1 MSTSIRH
8 ALLFFVSC
16 LTNFLGSDVKSVPIG
31 HCNACVVHTNAF
43 HLWKLVGISLFFH
56 CYYYIIHS
64 FSSLKS
70 HQGIKFYN
78 WSAIS
83 WLKSKSQ
90 IKLGIQDRIF
100 DKRNVCG
107 KCNKFS
113 SCGICLSK
121 LLEAVII
128 LLWLVSI
135 LNHSSNN
142 VSVYNG
148 RYWRQLHAECK
159 FDDFTRFVWY
169 ILSLFA
175 MVINGVLSVRAY
187 FRSPVHS

>member
-1 MSTSIRH
+1 MVEQS
-8 ALLFFVSC
+8 F
-16 LTNFLGSDVKSVPIG
+16 
-31 HCNACVVHTNAF
+31 
-43 HLWKLVGISLFFH
+43 
-56 CYYYIIHS
+56 IHS
-64 FSSLKS
+64 VHWKA
-70 HQGIKFYN
+70 IKALSFTIGQPFLD
-78 WSAIS
+78 WSPN
-83 WLKSKSQ
+83 Q
-90 IKLGIQDRIF
+90 IKLGIQDKIF
-100 DKRNVCG
+100 DKRNVCV

-113 SCGICLSK
+113 LRGICLSK

-128 LLWLVSI
+128 LLWLVPI

-175 MVINGVLSVRAY
+175 MVINGVLSVHAY

>member
-16 LTNFLGSDVKSVPIG
+16 FTNFLGSDVKSVPIG

-43 HLWKLVGISLFFH
+43 HLWKLVGISLFFL

-90 IKLGIQDRIF
+90 IKLGIQDKIF

-175 MVINGVLSVRAY
+175 VVINGVLSVHAY
-187 FRSPVHS
+187 FRSPVYS

>member
-1 MSTSIRH
+1 MEVSWNFSPFS
-8 ALLFFVSC
+8 LLLLLVIC
-16 LTNFLGSDVKSVPIG
+16 
-31 HCNACVVHTNAF
+31 
-43 HLWKLVGISLFFH
+43 KLSGGTV
-56 CYYYIIHS
+56 IHS

-90 IKLGIQDRIF
+90 IKLGIQDKIF
-100 DKRNVCG
+100 DKRNVCV

-113 SCGICLSK
+113 LRGICLSK

-128 LLWLVSI
+128 LLWLVPI

-142 VSVYNG
+142 VSLYNG
-148 RYWRQLHAECK
+148 RYWRQLHTECK

-175 MVINGVLSVRAY
+175 MVLNGVLSVHAY